1 VSFAPHLRRAR
12 RRAGVGDGSGAG
24 AARTLGVL
32 GLALVLLSAMDSIR
46 NLPSTATFGWACV
59 FFYVIAVVTYL
70 VPVAFTSAEL
80 ATAWPQEGG
89 IYAWVREAY
98 GSKWGFL
105 AVWCDWS
112 ENLAW
117 FPTVLLFLA
126 TTAAYVV
133 DPTLSTNKAFLVV
146 TMLGI
151 FWGTTIAAMAGASRV
166 AHWIGR
172 LVVFGTAVPTAVV
185 IVLGL
190 WWLGSDKPSQI
201 PFSRGAIVPEWE
213 GLASLVYVAG
223 IVVAFAGM
231 EIGGY
236 YARQVRDQ
244 KRVYPMAVGVAGVV
258 VAALSILGSL
268 AIAVVVPKED
278 ISLSGGVMQAL
289 TTFFDDLDVGWAVK
303 PVGVLVIVGVI
314 GSLVSWAIGPA
325 MGMQRVAAEGAIAPW
340 WSRQNRR
347 GAPVS
352 VLVLQALVGTVLS
365 LLLLFVDDIN
375 TYYWMLTALVAQT
388 FLVMYLLMYA
398 AVLKLRRTQPD
409 APRPFRIPGG
419 RLGLVLVVGVGV
431 AGSVFTF
438 ALGFLPASHLSVDG
452 TVLYVLG
459 MVLGIVAV
467 CGTPFLLHRGEGGS
481 TAAPLLEGAAVD
493 DRATARTAGP
503 GPEPRRP

>member
-1 VSFAPHLRRAR
+1 VSLAPRLRGAR
-12 RRAGVGDGSGAG
+12 RDVTGEGGGDDGAPGGPESLARGAG
-24 AARTLGVL
+24 RTLGVV

-46 NLPSTATFGWACV
+46 NLPSTATFGWACI

-80 ATAWPQEGG
+80 ATAWPEEGG
-89 IYAWVREAY
+89 IYAWVREAF
-98 GSKWGFL
+98 GRRWGFL

-126 TTAAYVV
+126 TTVAYVI
-133 DPTLSTNKAFLVV
+133 DPDLSSNRAFLVV

-151 FWGTTIAAMAGASRV
+151 FWGTTIAALAGASRV

-172 LVVFGTAVPTAVV
+172 LVVIGTAVPTVII

-190 WWLGSDKPSQI
+190 WWMGSGKPSQI
-201 PFSRGAIVPEWE
+201 PWSEGSVIPEWE
-213 GLASLVYVAG
+213 GLTSLVYVAG

-236 YARQVRDQ
+236 YARQVRNQ
-244 KRVYPMAVGVAGVV
+244 RRVYPAAVGVAGLV
-258 VAALSILGSL
+258 VATLSILGSL
-268 AIAVVVPKED
+268 AIAVVVPEKD

-289 TTFFDDLDVGWAVK
+289 TVFFEDLGTSWAIR

-325 MGMQRVAAEGAIAPW
+325 MGMQRVGAEGGLAPW
-340 WSRQNRR
+340 WARTNTR
-347 GAPVS
+347 GAPVA
-352 VLVLQALVGTVLS
+352 VLLLQAVIGSVLS
-365 LLLLFVDDIN
+365 LLLLFVDSIN

-398 AVLKLRRTQPD
+398 AVIHLRRTQPD
-409 APRPFRIPGG
+409 VARPFRIPGG
-419 RLGLVLVVGVGV
+419 RVGLVVIVGIGI

-438 ALGFLPASHLSVDG
+438 ILGFVPASHLGVEG
-452 TVLYVLG
+452 TVLYVLA
-459 MVLGIVAV
+459 MVLGVIAV
-467 CGTPFLLHRGEGGS
+467 CGTPFLLHRDHHP
-481 TAAPLLEGAAVD
+481 TAEP
-493 DRATARTAGP
+493 TA
-503 GPEPRRP
+503 EPADG

>member
-1 VSFAPHLRRAR
+1 VSIAPRLRGAR
-12 RRAGVGDGSGAG
+12 RDITGEGDLPAGPGESLAKGAG
-24 AARTLGVL
+24 HTLGVV

-46 NLPSTATFGWACV
+46 NLPSTATFGWACI
-59 FFYVIAVVTYL
+59 FFYVLAVVTYL
-70 VPVAFTSAEL
+70 IPVAFTSAEL
-80 ATAWPQEGG
+80 ATTWPDEGG
-89 IYAWVREAY
+89 IYAWVREAF
-98 GSKWGFL
+98 GSRWGFL

-126 TTAAYVV
+126 TTVAYVI
-133 DPTLSTNKAFLVV
+133 DPELSSNRGFLVV

-172 LVVFGTAVPTAVV
+172 LVVFGTAVPTVII

-190 WWLGSDKPSQI
+190 WWFASDKPSQI
-201 PFSRGAIVPEWE
+201 PYSSGDLIPQWE
-213 GLASLVYVAG
+213 GLASLVYIAG

-244 KRVYPMAVGVAGVV
+244 RTVYPAAVGVAGVV
-258 VAALSILGSL
+258 VATLSILGSL
-268 AIAVVVPKED
+268 AIAIVVPRKD

-289 TTFFDDLDVGWAVK
+289 TVFFDDLDIEWAIR
-303 PVGVLVIVGVI
+303 PIGVLIIVGVI

-325 MGMQRVAAEGAIAPW
+325 MGMQRVGAEGGISPW
-340 WSRQNRR
+340 WARTNSR
-347 GAPVS
+347 GAPMS
-352 VLVLQALVGTVLS
+352 VLLLQAVIGSLLS
-365 LLLLFVDDIN
+365 LLLLFVDSIN

-398 AVLKLRRTQPD
+398 AVLHLRRTQPD
-409 APRPFRIPGG
+409 VPRPFKIPGG
-419 RLGLVLVVGVGV
+419 RIGLVLIVGVGI

-438 ALGFLPASHLSVDG
+438 VLGFLPASHLDVEG
-452 TVLYVLG
+452 TALYVVA
-459 MVLGIVAV
+459 MVLGIVGV
-467 CGTPFLLHRGEGGS
+467 CVTPFLLHRDD
-481 TAAPLLEGAAVD
+481 TDCAPGLTLED
-493 DRATARTAGP
+493 
-503 GPEPRRP
+503 